1 MCVAFYERFAMQKDF
16 FSFQWQQAL
25 RHTNALSVES
35 QKAASLFTLNYRA
48 VNGRA

>member
-1 MCVAFYERFAMQKDF
+1 MQKGF
-16 FSFQWQQAL
+16 FAFQWQQAL

-35 QKAASLFTLNYRA
+35 QKAASSFTLNYRA